1 MQRFHDQQPAEVGHE
16 VHLGVQG
23 VTQECRAVRFLLHPI
38 GVSALQALRE
48 TLGNELKFHS
58 ASGLVSY
65 AAIADRAMT
74 TDTPNSQRFVE
85 SQRWPSAMRPQAIV
99 GAAQR
104 VEEPTDLGWQDVQSA
119 LVLIADAHASY
130 SVVSRNP
137 ATCSPV
143 EGRAAAQGFA
153 NSMCRRAQAP
163 TRAEDRLTARPRRRV
178 QARIS
183 WRAHRGNLMHGV

>member
-1 MQRFHDQQPAEVGHE
+1 MQFRFVQGILDKGIMQRSHDQQPAEVGHE

-48 TLGNELKFHS
+48 TLGNELKFYS

-85 SQRWPSAMRPQAIV
+85 SQRWPSPMRPQAIV

-104 VEEPTDLGWQDVQSA
+104 VEE
-119 LVLIADAHASY
+119 
-130 SVVSRNP
+130 
-137 ATCSPV
+137 
-143 EGRAAAQGFA
+143 
-153 NSMCRRAQAP
+153 
-163 TRAEDRLTARPRRRV
+163 
-178 QARIS
+178 
-183 WRAHRGNLMHGV
+183 